1 MTVRDIRAHLED
13 LHGLQVSPH
22 LISRV
27 TDAVRDAIRDWQ
39 FRALERMYPIIIF
52 DALRVNIRDADSQ
65 MVKSA
70 PWNAVASGA

>member
-1 MTVRDIRAHLED
+1 M
-13 LHGLQVSPH
+13 
-22 LISRV
+22 

-52 DALRVNIRDADSQ
+52 DALRVKIRDADSQ